1 MTATTDAAEP
11 AMTGGPQPG
20 ADLDPGLR
28 APLRLHAL
36 AYGLGVSA
44 AVVASARLRV
54 ADALGEEPATADELA
69 EALGVNSSSLTQ
81 LLRALSCHGVF
92 EQVAGGL
99 FRHNELSR
107 LLRADE
113 PGSRR
118 DMVLLAGAPFAWRV
132 WSGLDQAVRTGE
144 SIFPAFFGKDLFTY
158 LTEDDPESGRIFDR
172 AMTSGAQAGAAVV
185 ARLDVA
191 GARLVAD
198 LGGGQGG
205 VLRGL
210 LERHEGLHGM
220 LVDLPKVLAT
230 ADAALRPGGSLGD
243 RCRLVPADCREAV
256 PGGADLYLM
265 KHVLHMWDDETA
277 RTVLCNLAASAG
289 PGTRVAVV
297 EHLLDTAPDPAV
309 ATTMDLL
316 MLVNLGGRE
325 RTRTEFAGLFAGSGI
340 RLDAVEPTGTAAHLI
355 LGTVAG

>member
-1 MTATTDAAEP
+1 MTATTDEAEP
-11 AMTGGPQPG
+11 AMADGPDPA

-44 AVVASARLRV
+44 AVVAAARLGV
-54 ADALGEEPATADELA
+54 ADALGEEPAGAEELA
-69 EALGVNSSSLTQ
+69 EALGVNGSSLTQ

-92 EQVAGGL
+92 EQASGHR

-118 DMVLLAGAPFAWRV
+118 DMVLLAGAPFAWKV
-132 WSGLDQAVRTGE
+132 WSGLDEAVRTGE
-144 SIFPAFFGKDLFTY
+144 SVFPAFFGKDLFSY
-158 LTEDDPESGRIFDR
+158 LTEDDPESGRVFDR
-172 AMTSGAQAGAAVV
+172 AMASNAQAGAAVV
-185 ARLDVA
+185 ARLDVG

-210 LERHEGLHGM
+210 LERHGELRGM
-220 LVDLPKVLAT
+220 LVDFPKVLAA
-230 ADAALRPGGSLGD
+230 ADAVLRPGGALAD
-243 RCRLVPADCREAV
+243 RCRLVPADCRESV

-277 RTVLCNLAASAG
+277 RSVLRNLAASAG
-289 PGTRVAVV
+289 PGARVAVV
-297 EHLLDTAPDPAV
+297 EQLLDTAPDPGI

-325 RTRTEFAGLFAGSGI
+325 RTEAEFAELFARSGI

-355 LGTVAG
+355 LGTVES